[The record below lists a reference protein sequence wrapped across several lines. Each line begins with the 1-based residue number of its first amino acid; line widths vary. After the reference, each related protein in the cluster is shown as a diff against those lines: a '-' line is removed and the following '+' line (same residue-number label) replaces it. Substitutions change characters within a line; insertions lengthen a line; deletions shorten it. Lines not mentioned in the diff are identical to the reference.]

1 MARPP
6 RLEVVGGVYHVVA
19 RGNERKAIF
28 RDDFDRETYL
38 ARLAI
43 CRERFGF
50 RVYAYCL
57 MGNHIHLAL
66 ERGSVPLGRIMLALQ
81 FFYSQRFNRRH
92 DRVGHL
98 FQGRYGAFL
107 VEKERYLWALLRY
120 IHLNPVKA
128 GLVRRARD
136 YAWSS
141 DRYYRNGTAPE
152 WLDLERVLRM
162 LGRSKSEAVAKYR
175 RLVDGSAG
183 PPYEEIAAIERTV
196 KGDEQFAERVL
207 LEAGENPRRKVGWT
221 VAMVADFV
229 ASEERIAMENLMCP
243 NRSAR
248 GSMIRS
254 IAAYIG
260 RREAGIP
267 VAQMARHFGRDES
280 TLIRG
285 VQRLEA
291 AFRVDERLRERLSR
305 IATCLRSLNSR
316 MQG

>member
-6 RLEVVGGVYHVVA
+6 RLEVAGGVYHVVA
-19 RGNERKAIF
+19 RGNERRAIF
-28 RDDFDRETYL
+28 RDDLDRETYL
-38 ARLAI
+38 ARLAT
-43 CRERFGF
+43 CRERYGF

-57 MGNHIHLAL
+57 MGNHVHLAL
-66 ERGSVPLGRIMLALQ
+66 ERGAVPLARIMLALQ

-107 VEKERYLWALLRY
+107 VEKERYFLALLRY

-128 GLVRRARD
+128 GLVGRARD
-136 YAWSS
+136 YVWSS
-141 DRYYRNGTAPE
+141 DRYYRSGTAPE

-162 LGRSKSEAVAKYR
+162 LGRSKAEAVTKYR
-175 RLVDGSAG
+175 RLVDGAAG
-183 PPYEEIAAIERTV
+183 PPYEEIEAIGRTV

-207 LEAGENPRRKVGWT
+207 LEAGESPRRKSGWT
-221 VAMVADFV
+221 VAKVAELV
-229 ASEERIAMENLMCP
+229 ASAERISMENLVRP
-243 NRSAR
+243 GQSA
-248 GSMIRS
+248 SASLIRS

-260 RREAGIP
+260 RGEAGIP
-267 VAQMARHFGRDES
+267 VAQMARYLGRDES

-285 VQRLEA
+285 VQRVEA
-291 AFRVDERLRERLSR
+291 ALKIDERLRARVSE
-305 IATCLRSLNSR
+305 IAASLQVRSSR

>member
-28 RDDFDRETYL
+28 RDDHDRETYL
-38 ARLAI
+38 ARLAT

-57 MGNHIHLAL
+57 MGNHVHLAL
-66 ERGSVPLGRIMLALQ
+66 ERGSIPLGRIMLALQ

-107 VEKERYLWALLRY
+107 VEKERYLLALLRY

-128 GLVRRARD
+128 GLVGRARD
-136 YAWSS
+136 YVWSS
-141 DRYYRNGTAPE
+141 DRHYRSGTAPE
-152 WLDLERVLRM
+152 WLDLARVLRM
-162 LGRSKSEAVAKYR
+162 LGRSRTEAVTKYR
-175 RLVDGSAG
+175 RLVDGAAG
-183 PPYEEIAAIERTV
+183 PSYEEIEAIGRTV
-196 KGDEQFAERVL
+196 KGDEEFAERVI
-207 LEAGENPRRKVGWT
+207 LEAGESLRRRSGWT
-221 VAMVADFV
+221 VSRVAELV
-229 ASEERIAMENLMCP
+229 ASAEQVSMENLVRP
-243 NRSAR
+243 GQSSRASLV
-248 GSMIRS
+248 RS
-254 IAAYIG
+254 IAAYVG
-260 RREAGIP
+260 RGEAGIP

-285 VQRLEA
+285 VQRVEA
-291 AFRVDERLRERLSR
+291 ALKIDARLRARVSA
-305 IATCLRSLNSR
+305 IAARFEVGSSR